1 MDTKEKEFIVIARC
15 MLSKFQDIQVIKAA
29 DKDAARE
36 TWAKMN
42 SLVGIS
48 VDARYTDKVEIM
60 TETEFDKVRTQIRMA
75 NSGISMSLNMPAKS
89 TDVVPVNNLTGKDL
103 QEYKQ
108 ALQDEIDQN
117 KFAKANNVDVSQIY
131 YDDNDKLRVS
141 NSTEPPF

>member
-15 MLSKFQDIQVIKAA
+15 MLSKFQDIQVVKAA
-29 DKDAARE
+29 DKDDAKE
-36 TWAKMN
+36 TWTKMN

-60 TETEFDKVRTQIRMA
+60 TETEFDKVKAQIRMA
-75 NSGISMSLNMPAKS
+75 NSGISMSLRMPSKN
-89 TDVVPVNNLTGKDL
+89 TDIVPVNNLTGKDL

>member
-15 MLSKFQDIQVIKAA
+15 MLSKFQDVQVVKAA

-89 TDVVPVNNLTGKDL
+89 ADVVPINNLTGKDL

-108 ALQDEIDQN
+108 AVQDEIDQN
-117 KFAKANNVDVSQIY
+117 KFAKANNVDVSQTY
-131 YDDNDKLRVS
+131 YDDNDNLRVS
-141 NSTEPPF
+141 LTTEPPF

>member
-15 MLSKFQDIQVIKAA
+15 MLSKFQDVQVVKAA

-42 SLVGIS
+42 SLIGIS

-60 TETEFDKVRTQIRMA
+60 TEKEFDKVKTQIRMA

-89 TDVVPVNNLTGKDL
+89 TDVVPINNLTGKDL

-108 ALQDEIDQN
+108 AVQDEIDQI
-117 KFAKANNVDVSQIY
+117 KFAKANNVDVSQTY
-131 YDDNDKLRVS
+131 YDDNDNLRVS
-141 NSTEPPF
+141 LTTEPPF

>member
-15 MLSKFQDIQVIKAA
+15 MLSKFQDVQVVKAA

-131 YDDNDKLRVS
+131 YDDNDNLRVS
-141 NSTEPPF
+141 LTTEPPF

>member
-1 MDTKEKEFIVIARC
+1 
-15 MLSKFQDIQVIKAA
+15 
-29 DKDAARE
+29 
-36 TWAKMN
+36 
-42 SLVGIS
+42 
-48 VDARYTDKVEIM
+48 M

-108 ALQDEIDQN
+108 ALQDEIDQY

-131 YDDNDKLRVS
+131 YADNDNLRVS
-141 NSTEPPF
+141 LTTEPPF

>member
-15 MLSKFQDIQVIKAA
+15 MLSKFQDIQVVKAA

-89 TDVVPVNNLTGKDL
+89 TDVVPINNLTGKDL

-108 ALQDEIDQN
+108 AVQDEIDQN
-117 KFAKANNVDVSQIY
+117 KY
-131 YDDNDKLRVS
+131 Y
-141 NSTEPPF
+141 

>member
-15 MLSKFQDIQVIKAA
+15 MRSKFQDIQVVKAA

-131 YDDNDKLRVS
+131 YDDNDNLRVS
-141 NSTEPPF
+141 LTTEPPF

>member
-131 YDDNDKLRVS
+131 YDDNDNLRVS
-141 NSTEPPF
+141 LTTEPPF

>member
-1 MDTKEKEFIVIARC
+1 
-15 MLSKFQDIQVIKAA
+15 MLSKFQDIQVVKAA

-60 TETEFDKVRTQIRMA
+60 TEFDKVRTQIRMA

-131 YDDNDKLRVS
+131 YDDNDNLRVS
-141 NSTEPPF
+141 LTTEPPF

>member
-15 MLSKFQDIQVIKAA
+15 MLSKFQDVQVVKAA

-60 TETEFDKVRTQIRMA
+60 TETEFDKVKTQIRMA

-89 TDVVPVNNLTGKDL
+89 TDVVPINNLTGKDL

-108 ALQDEIDQN
+108 AVQDEIDQI
-117 KFAKANNVDVSQIY
+117 KFAKANNVDVSQTY
-131 YDDNDKLRVS
+131 YDDNDNLRVS
-141 NSTEPPF
+141 LTTAPPF

>member
-15 MLSKFQDIQVIKAA
+15 MLSKFQDVQVVKAA

-89 TDVVPVNNLTGKDL
+89 TDVVPINNHTGKDL

-131 YDDNDKLRVS
+131 YDDNDNLRVS
-141 NSTEPPF
+141 LTTEPPF

>member
-15 MLSKFQDIQVIKAA
+15 MLSKFQDVQVVKAA

-89 TDVVPVNNLTGKDL
+89 TDVVPINNLTGKDL

-108 ALQDEIDQN
+108 AVQDEIDQI
-117 KFAKANNVDVSQIY
+117 KFAKANNVDVSQTY
-131 YDDNDKLRVS
+131 YDDNDNLRVS
-141 NSTEPPF
+141 LTTEPPF

>member
-15 MLSKFQDIQVIKAA
+15 MLSKFQDIQVVKAA

>member
-15 MLSKFQDIQVIKAA
+15 MLSKFQDIQVVKAA
-29 DKDAARE
+29 DKDAAKE
-36 TWAKMN
+36 TWTKMN

-89 TDVVPVNNLTGKDL
+89 TDVVPINNLTGKDL

-108 ALQDEIDQN
+108 AVQDEIDQI
-117 KFAKANNVDVSQIY
+117 KFAKANNVDVNQIY
-131 YDDNDKLRVS
+131 YDDNDNLRVS
-141 NSTEPPF
+141 LTTEPPF

>member
-15 MLSKFQDIQVIKAA
+15 MLSKFQDVQVVKAA

-60 TETEFDKVRTQIRMA
+60 TETEFDKVRTQIGMA

-131 YDDNDKLRVS
+131 YDDNDNLRVS
-141 NSTEPPF
+141 LTTEPPF

>member
-15 MLSKFQDIQVIKAA
+15 MLSKFQDIQVVKAA

-89 TDVVPVNNLTGKDL
+89 TDVVPINNLTGKDL

-108 ALQDEIDQN
+108 AVQDEIDQI

-131 YDDNDKLRVS
+131 YDDNDNLRVS
-141 NSTEPPF
+141 LTTEPPF

>member
-15 MLSKFQDIQVIKAA
+15 MLSKFQDVQVVKAA

-89 TDVVPVNNLTGKDL
+89 TDVVPINNLTGKDL

-108 ALQDEIDQN
+108 AVQDEIDQI
-117 KFAKANNVDVSQIY
+117 KFAKANNVDVNQIY

>member
-15 MLSKFQDIQVIKAA
+15 MLSKFQDIQVVKAA

-75 NSGISMSLNMPAKS
+75 NSGISMSLNMPANS

-108 ALQDEIDQN
+108 AVQDEIDQN

-131 YDDNDKLRVS
+131 YDDNDNLRVS
-141 NSTEPPF
+141 LTTEPPF

>member
-15 MLSKFQDIQVIKAA
+15 MLSKFQDVQVVKAA
-29 DKDAARE
+29 DKDAAKE
-36 TWAKMN
+36 TWTKMN

-60 TETEFDKVRTQIRMA
+60 TETEFDKVKTQIRMA

-89 TDVVPVNNLTGKDL
+89 TDVVPINNLTGKDL

-108 ALQDEIDQN
+108 AVQDEIDQI
-117 KFAKANNVDVSQIY
+117 KFAKANNVDVSQTY
-131 YDDNDKLRVS
+131 YDDNDNLRVS
-141 NSTEPPF
+141 LTTEPPF

>member
-15 MLSKFQDIQVIKAA
+15 MLSKFQDIQVVKAA
-29 DKDAARE
+29 DKDAAKE
-36 TWAKMN
+36 TWTKMN

-89 TDVVPVNNLTGKDL
+89 TDVVPINNLTGKDL

-108 ALQDEIDQN
+108 AVQDEIDQN

-131 YDDNDKLRVS
+131 YDDNDNLRVS
-141 NSTEPPF
+141 LTTEPPF

>member
-15 MLSKFQDIQVIKAA
+15 MLSKFQDVQVVKAA

-75 NSGISMSLNMPAKS
+75 NSRISMSLNMPAKS
-89 TDVVPVNNLTGKDL
+89 TDVVPINNLTGKDL

-108 ALQDEIDQN
+108 AVQDEIDQN

-131 YDDNDKLRVS
+131 YDDNDNLRVS
-141 NSTEPPF
+141 LTTEPPF

>member
-15 MLSKFQDIQVIKAA
+15 MLSKFQDVQVVKAA

-42 SLVGIS
+42 SLIGIS

-60 TETEFDKVRTQIRMA
+60 TETEFDKVKTQIRMA

-89 TDVVPVNNLTGKDL
+89 TDVVPINNLTGKDL

-108 ALQDEIDQN
+108 AVQDEIDQI
-117 KFAKANNVDVSQIY
+117 KFAKANNVDVSQTY
-131 YDDNDKLRVS
+131 YDDNDNLRVS
-141 NSTEPPF
+141 LTTEPPF

>member
-15 MLSKFQDIQVIKAA
+15 MLSKFQDVQVVKAA

>member
-15 MLSKFQDIQVIKAA
+15 MLSKFQDIQVVKAA

-89 TDVVPVNNLTGKDL
+89 TDVVPINNLTGKDL

-108 ALQDEIDQN
+108 AVQDEIDQI
-117 KFAKANNVDVSQIY
+117 KFAKANNVDVNQIY
-131 YDDNDKLRVS
+131 YDDNDNLRVS
-141 NSTEPPF
+141 LTTEPPF

>member
-15 MLSKFQDIQVIKAA
+15 MLSKFQDIQVVNAA
-29 DKDAARE
+29 DKDAAKE
-36 TWAKMN
+36 TWTKMN

-131 YDDNDKLRVS
+131 YDDNDNLRVS
-141 NSTEPPF
+141 LTTEPPF

>member
-15 MLSKFQDIQVIKAA
+15 MLSKFQDVQVVKAA

-60 TETEFDKVRTQIRMA
+60 TETEFDKVKTQIRMA

-89 TDVVPVNNLTGKDL
+89 TDVVPINNLTGKDL

-108 ALQDEIDQN
+108 AVQDEIDQI
-117 KFAKANNVDVSQIY
+117 KFAKANNVDVSHTY
-131 YDDNDKLRVS
+131 YDDNDNLRVS
-141 NSTEPPF
+141 LTTEPPF

>member
-15 MLSKFQDIQVIKAA
+15 MLSKFQDVQVVKAA
-29 DKDAARE
+29 DKDAAKE
-36 TWAKMN
+36 TWTKMN

-89 TDVVPVNNLTGKDL
+89 TDVVPINNLTGKDL

-108 ALQDEIDQN
+108 AVQDEIDQI
-117 KFAKANNVDVSQIY
+117 KFDKANNVDVNQIY
-131 YDDNDKLRVS
+131 YDDNDNLRVS
-141 NSTEPPF
+141 LTTEPPF

>member
-15 MLSKFQDIQVIKAA
+15 MLSKFQDIQVVKAA
-29 DKDAARE
+29 DKDAAKE
-36 TWAKMN
+36 TWTKMN

-75 NSGISMSLNMPAKS
+75 NSGISMSLNMPANS

>member
-15 MLSKFQDIQVIKAA
+15 MLSKFQDVQVVKAA

-89 TDVVPVNNLTGKDL
+89 TDVVPINNLTGKDL

-108 ALQDEIDQN
+108 AVQDEIDQI
-117 KFAKANNVDVSQIY
+117 KFAKANNVDVSLIY
-131 YDDNDKLRVS
+131 YDDNDNLRVS
-141 NSTEPPF
+141 LTTEPPF

>member
-15 MLSKFQDIQVIKAA
+15 MLSKFQDVQVVKAA

-89 TDVVPVNNLTGKDL
+89 TDVVPINNLTGKDL

-108 ALQDEIDQN
+108 AVQDEIDQI
-117 KFAKANNVDVSQIY
+117 KFAKANNVDVNQIY
-131 YDDNDKLRVS
+131 YDDNDNLRVS
-141 NSTEPPF
+141 LTTEPPF

>member
-15 MLSKFQDIQVIKAA
+15 MLSKFQDVQVVKAA

-89 TDVVPVNNLTGKDL
+89 TDVVPINNLTGKDL

-108 ALQDEIDQN
+108 AVQDEIDQN

>member
-15 MLSKFQDIQVIKAA
+15 MLSKFQDIQVVKAA

-89 TDVVPVNNLTGKDL
+89 TDVVPINSLTGKDL

-108 ALQDEIDQN
+108 AVQDEIDQN

>member
-15 MLSKFQDIQVIKAA
+15 MLSKFQDVQVVKAA

-108 ALQDEIDQN
+108 AVQDEIDQN

-131 YDDNDKLRVS
+131 YDDNDNLRVS
-141 NSTEPPF
+141 LTTEPPF

>member
-15 MLSKFQDIQVIKAA
+15 MLSKFQDIQVVKAA

-42 SLVGIS
+42 SLIGIS

-60 TETEFDKVRTQIRMA
+60 TETEFDKVKTQIRMA

-89 TDVVPVNNLTGKDL
+89 TDVVPINNLTGKDL

-108 ALQDEIDQN
+108 AVQDEIDQI
-117 KFAKANNVDVSQIY
+117 KFAKANNVDVSQTY
-131 YDDNDKLRVS
+131 YDDNDNLRVS
-141 NSTEPPF
+141 LTTEPRF

>member
-15 MLSKFQDIQVIKAA
+15 MLSKFQDVQVVKAA
-29 DKDAARE
+29 DKDAAKE
-36 TWAKMN
+36 TWTKMN

-89 TDVVPVNNLTGKDL
+89 TDVVPINNLTGKDL

-108 ALQDEIDQN
+108 AVQDEIDQI
-117 KFAKANNVDVSQIY
+117 KFAKANNVDVNQIY
-131 YDDNDKLRVS
+131 YDDNDNLRVS
-141 NSTEPPF
+141 LTTEPPF

>member
-15 MLSKFQDIQVIKAA
+15 MLSKFQDVQVVKAA

-60 TETEFDKVRTQIRMA
+60 TETEFDKVKTQIRMA

-89 TDVVPVNNLTGKDL
+89 TDVVPINNLTGKDL

-108 ALQDEIDQN
+108 AVQDEIDQI
-117 KFAKANNVDVSQIY
+117 KFAKANNVDVNQIY
-131 YDDNDKLRVS
+131 YDDNDNLRVS
-141 NSTEPPF
+141 LTTEPPF

>member
-1 MDTKEKEFIVIARC
+1 
-15 MLSKFQDIQVIKAA
+15 MLSKLQDVQVVKAA

-42 SLVGIS
+42 SLIGIS

-60 TETEFDKVRTQIRMA
+60 TETEFDKVKTQIRMA

-89 TDVVPVNNLTGKDL
+89 TDVVPINNLTGKDL

-108 ALQDEIDQN
+108 AVQDEIDQI
-117 KFAKANNVDVSQIY
+117 KFAKANNVDVSQTY
-131 YDDNDKLRVS
+131 YDDNDNLRVS
-141 NSTEPPF
+141 LTTEPPF